1 VRIPLDPAEL
11 ARYQRHLHLAEIG
24 ATGQERLKAARV
36 LIVGVGGLGC
46 PAALYLAAAG
56 VGTLGLIDGDCI
68 DLSNLQRQILFS
80 TEDIGRHKATVAR
93 EQLLA
98 LNPHT
103 AITAY
108 DYDINQTNVLD
119 LIRPYDV
126 IIDGS
131 DRLRTRYI
139 VNDAC
144 VMAQKPLIS
153 AAIHRFEG
161 QLMSYIPKHGPCYR
175 CLYSDAQQLHAPNCA
190 TTGVLGVLPGVLG
203 TLQATETIK
212 LLLKLGDPLVG
223 RLLIYDALSLAFSEF
238 RFTRRPD
245 CRVCGPHA
253 DIKIPG
259 DAILEVAAITI
270 SELRTQHAS
279 TILIDVR
286 EPSEFEAGHL
296 QQAINIPLSMLE
308 MRLREFNIERPLIFM
323 CRSGVRSEQ
332 AGQLALRAGFK
343 QIRHLRGDWQI

>member
-1 VRIPLDPAEL
+1 MPLDPVEL
-11 ARYQRHLHLAEIG
+11 TRYQRHLNLAEIG
-24 ATGQERLKAARV
+24 TTGQERLKAARV
-36 LIVGVGGLGC
+36 LIVGMGGLGC

-56 VGTLGLIDGDCI
+56 VGHLGLIDGDRI

-175 CLYSDAQQLHAPNCA
+175 CLYSNAQQIHAPNCA
-190 TTGVLGVLPGVLG
+190 TAGVLGVLPGVLG
-203 TLQATETIK
+203 ALQATETIK
-212 LLLKLGDPLVG
+212 LLLELGEPLVG
-223 RLLIYDALSLAFSEF
+223 RLLIYDALLLAFSEF
-238 RFTRRPD
+238 HFEQRPD

-253 DIKIPG
+253 DIKTPG
-259 DAILEVAAITI
+259 EDILKVPAISAE
-270 SELRTQHAS
+270 ELRTQH
-279 TILIDVR
+279 TGCTLIDVR
-286 EPSEFEAGHL
+286 EPAEFEAGHPER
-296 QQAINIPLSMLE
+296 AINIPLGLLE
-308 MRLREFNIERPLIFM
+308 LRLQEFKTDSPLIFM
-323 CRSGVRSEQ
+323 CRSGVRSEL

-343 QIRHLRGDWQI
+343 QIRHLQGGWQP